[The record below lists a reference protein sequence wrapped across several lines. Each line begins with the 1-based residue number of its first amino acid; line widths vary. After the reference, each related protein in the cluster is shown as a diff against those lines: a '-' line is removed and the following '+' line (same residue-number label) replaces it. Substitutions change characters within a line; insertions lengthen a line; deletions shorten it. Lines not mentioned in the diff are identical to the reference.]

1 MSGDSVNGEIETG
14 RRIMVQRVG
23 AAEGPQVQEH
33 GFSRIERAP
42 AYRLVYDAIERE
54 ILAGRMRIGDPLPT
68 ELRLAD
74 QLGVN
79 RSTVREGIRL
89 LEQSG
94 LVERDGGK
102 RPRISLPHYL
112 DLASTASR
120 ALILHSVTFREL
132 WEASMV
138 IEPAIA
144 ERAAR
149 HVDDAGLTELDANI
163 AAMKDAVTAI
173 EGGGE
178 ANVVGFVGLDR
189 SFHEILAKIAGN
201 RVLALAHEPVT
212 SLFIPAG
219 QIILPRLKTYR
230 RVLDA
235 HNYILGCLRNCDAAG
250 AYTWMRKHMDD
261 FRRAYELTEISL
273 DTPLDAAGLGVP
285 HAPPARG
292 R

>member
-1 MSGDSVNGEIETG
+1 VEE
-14 RRIMVQRVG
+14 
-23 AAEGPQVQEH
+23 QEF
-33 GFSRIERAP
+33 GRIERAP
-42 AYRLVYDAIERE
+42 VYRLVYDAIARQ
-54 ILAGRMRIGDPLPT
+54 ILAGKLRVGDPLPA
-68 ELRLAD
+68 EMLLAE
-74 QLGVN
+74 QFGVN

-102 RPRISLPHYL
+102 RPRIAVPHYL
-112 DLASTASR
+112 DLASSASR

-138 IEPAIA
+138 LEPAIA

-149 HVDDAGLTELDANI
+149 DISDAGLAELAECI
-163 AAMKDAVTAI
+163 AAMDAAVVKI
-173 EGGGE
+173 ESGGP
-178 ANVVGFVGLDR
+178 ADIDGFVALDR
-189 SFHEILAKIAGN
+189 SFHEILANVAGN

-235 HNYILGCLRNCDAAG
+235 HRYIYDCLRARDAAG
-250 AYTWMRKHMDD
+250 ARTWMYKHMDD
-261 FRRAYELTEISL
+261 FRRAYELTGLSL
-273 DTPLDAAGLGVP
+273 DAPLDAASLGMTAG
-285 HAPPARG
+285 APQTHSR
-292 R
+292 

>member
-1 MSGDSVNGEIETG
+1 M
-14 RRIMVQRVG
+14 G
-23 AAEGPQVQEH
+23 AAIVESH
-33 GFSRIERAP
+33 GLSRIERAP
-42 AYRLVYDAIERE
+42 AYRLVYEVIERE
-54 ILAGRMRIGDPLPT
+54 ILAGRLRVGDPLPA
-68 ELRLAD
+68 ELQLAE

-94 LVERDGGK
+94 LVERNGGK
-102 RPRISLPHYL
+102 RPRIATPHYL
-112 DLASTASR
+112 DLASSASR

-138 IEPAIA
+138 LEPSIA

-149 HVDDAGLTELDANI
+149 NIDDSGLADLGANL
-163 AAMKDAVTAI
+163 ATMDTAVAEI
-173 EGGGE
+173 DSG
-178 ANVVGFVGLDR
+178 APADVNKFVEIDR
-189 SFHEILAKIAGN
+189 AFHEILAKVAGN

-235 HNYILGCLRNCDAAG
+235 HRFIFECLRSRDPAG
-250 AYTWMRKHMDD
+250 ARDWMHKHMDD
-261 FRRAYELTEISL
+261 FRRAYEMTQMSL
-273 DTPLDAAGLGVP
+273 DDPLDIACLGLSQTTSL
-285 HAPPARG
+285 ARN

>member
-1 MSGDSVNGEIETG
+1 M
-14 RRIMVQRVG
+14 
-23 AAEGPQVQEH
+23 QEH
-33 GFSRIERAP
+33 EFSRIERAP
-42 AYRLVYDAIERE
+42 AYRLVYDAMERE
-54 ILAGRMRIGDPLPT
+54 ILAGRLRVGDPLPA
-68 ELRLAD
+68 EMQLAE

-102 RPRISLPHYL
+102 RPRISMPHYL
-112 DLASTASR
+112 DLASSASR

-138 IEPAIA
+138 LEPAIA

-149 HVDDAGLTELDANI
+149 HVDKNGLEELSTNLKAMDSIVVNFEAGAPVDAYE
-163 AAMKDAVTAI
+163 
-173 EGGGE
+173 
-178 ANVVGFVGLDR
+178 FVGLDR
-189 SFHEILAKIAGN
+189 AFHEILAKVAGN

-235 HNYILGCLRNCDAAG
+235 HRYIFDCLRVQDDAG
-250 AYTWMRKHMDD
+250 ARRWMHKHMDD
-261 FRRAYELTEISL
+261 FRRAYELTALSL
-273 DTPLDAAGLGVP
+273 DSPLDAVSLGMTQVSSP
-285 HAPPARG
+285 IRN

>member
-1 MSGDSVNGEIETG
+1 MF
-14 RRIMVQRVG
+14 QRG
-23 AAEGPQVQEH
+23 AVRSSEVQEH

-54 ILAGRMRIGDPLPT
+54 ILAGRLKVGDPLPA
-68 ELRLAD
+68 ELLLAG

-94 LVERDGGK
+94 LVERDRGK

-112 DLASTASR
+112 DLASSASR

-132 WEASMV
+132 WEASMAL
-138 IEPAIA
+138 EPAIA

-149 HVDDAGLTELDANI
+149 HVDAAGLAELAANL
-163 AAMKDAVTAI
+163 AAMDAAVATI
-173 EGGGE
+173 EGGEE
-178 ANVVGFVGLDR
+178 ADVIGFVGLDR
-189 SFHEILAKIAGN
+189 AFHEILAKIGGN

-212 SLFIPAG
+212 SLFIPTG

-235 HNYILGCLRNCDAAG
+235 HTYIFRCLRNGDAGG
-250 AYTWMRKHMDD
+250 ARTWMRKHMDD

-273 DTPLDAAGLGVP
+273 DTPLDAVGLGMS
-285 HAPPARG
+285 HTPPAHSR
-292 R
+292 